1 MSEREYHDAL
11 LHYKTAILQAK
22 ILLSRSIIT
31 PEEYA
36 IIDTNLRRKYGIFS
50 CSIFVDND
58 LIINDYRGNIPLTEE
73 VE

>member
-1 MSEREYHDAL
+1 MSEREYHDSL
-11 LHYKTAILQAK
+11 LHYKKAIEKAK
-22 ILLSRSIIT
+22 ILLARTVIT

-36 IIDTNLRRKYGIFS
+36 IIDTNLRQKYGIFS
-50 CSIFVDND
+50 CSIFVEND

>member
-11 LHYKTAILQAK
+11 LHYKTAIEQAK
-22 ILLSRSIIT
+22 ILLDRTVIT
-31 PEEYA
+31 AKEYA
-36 IIDTNLRRKYGIFS
+36 IIDTNLRKKDGIFS
-50 CSIFVDND
+50 CSIFVEND

>member
-22 ILLSRSIIT
+22 ILLERSIIT

-36 IIDTNLRRKYGIFS
+36 IIDTNLRQKYGIFS
-50 CSIFVDND
+50 CSIFVEND
-58 LIINDYRGNIPLTEE
+58 LIINDYRGNIPLTKE

>member
-22 ILLSRSIIT
+22 ILLERSIIT

-50 CSIFVDND
+50 CSIFVEND

-73 VE
+73 VK

>member
-11 LHYKTAILQAK
+11 LHYKTALEQAK
-22 ILLSRSIIT
+22 IMLVRKVIT

-36 IIDTNLRRKYGIFS
+36 IIDTNLRQKYGIFS
-50 CSIFVDND
+50 CSIFVEND

>member
-11 LHYKTAILQAK
+11 LNYKTAIEQAK
-22 ILLSRSIIT
+22 ILLDRTVIT
-31 PEEYA
+31 AKEYA
-36 IIDTNLRRKYGIFS
+36 IIDTNLRQKYGIFT
-50 CSIFVDND
+50 CSIFVEND